1 MINEQWNM
9 QSICLTGR
17 ALSRVLFN
25 KFSTLIE
32 PHLSK
37 SQPHFVSVVCG
48 FPKDLLNSKYK
59 LGKFGDDSWFMTTT
73 RTADVIGKF
82 NQPDLQQTVNNTK
95 KNRKVIDFIFF
106 FLTFWRLTKKNKVLI
121 MQSLCYSIASKSY
134 KLIVNQHNLI
144 N

>member
-1 MINEQWNM
+1 M

-17 ALSRVLFN
+17 ALSRVLLN
-25 KFSTLIE
+25 KFSTFIE

-73 RTADVIGKF
+73 RTADVIGKS
-82 NQPDLQQTVNNTK
+82 NKSQPPANSEQTK
-95 KNRKVIDFIFF
+95 KNNKKVIDFLYIFYYI
-106 FLTFWRLTKKNKVLI
+106 FLTF
-121 MQSLCYSIASKSY
+121 
-134 KLIVNQHNLI
+134 
-144 N
+144 

>member
-1 MINEQWNM
+1 M

-17 ALSRVLFN
+17 ALSRVLLN
-25 KFSTLIE
+25 KFSTFIE

-73 RTADVIGKF
+73 RTADVIGKSDKS
-82 NQPDLQQTVNNTK
+82 QPPANSEQTK
-95 KNRKVIDFIFF
+95 KIIKRLSIFCKIFPIFF
-106 FLTFWRLTKKNKVLI
+106 
-121 MQSLCYSIASKSY
+121 SLSD
-134 KLIVNQHNLI
+134 V
-144 N
+144 